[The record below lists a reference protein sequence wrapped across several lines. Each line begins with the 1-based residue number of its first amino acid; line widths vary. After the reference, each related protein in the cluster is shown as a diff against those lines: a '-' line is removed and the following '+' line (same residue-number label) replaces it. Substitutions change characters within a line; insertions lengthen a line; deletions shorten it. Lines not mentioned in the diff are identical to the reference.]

1 MSSRGLLTLLI
12 AVVLLVVV
20 VFVVSTSDSPE
31 RATSELLLP
40 QLSGKLNEIESITV
54 TAPGDTTVATLRRG
68 ADQWTVAEASDYPA
82 NLGRIRQNLI
92 ALADARIVEEKTSN
106 PEFYDR
112 LGVVDIADEKAT
124 GTQLEIAAPDFSATV
139 IVGDTGVSGGNMAYV
154 RRSDEPQSLMVS
166 ADLDLS
172 DDRAEWLERDLM
184 DISSAEVHRIIITHP
199 DGELLSLQKDSP
211 DATDF
216 SVAGVPEG
224 RELSVGGVANS
235 IGAVLSS
242 LRLDEVAPEATFEA
256 GAAEPVI
263 ARFETFNG
271 MVVQARVYPVDA
283 GVRVSFEV
291 SADPVLAD
299 NSSGL
304 QEAAADAPS
313 AEADEAG
320 DEALEGAEAVDDAV
334 DPFATVQA
342 EAEKLNQRLQGWI
355 YTLPSYKSDQ
365 LTKRLEDL
373 LDSEDS

>member
-1 MSSRGLLTLLI
+1 
-12 AVVLLVVV
+12 
-20 VFVVSTSDSPE
+20 
-31 RATSELLLP
+31 
-40 QLSGKLNEIESITV
+40 
-54 TAPGDTTVATLRRG
+54 
-68 ADQWTVAEASDYPA
+68 
-82 NLGRIRQNLI
+82 
-92 ALADARIVEEKTSN
+92 
-106 PEFYDR
+106 
-112 LGVVDIADEKAT
+112 
-124 GTQLEIAAPDFSATV
+124 
-139 IVGDTGVSGGNMAYV
+139 
-154 RRSDEPQSLMVS
+154 
-166 ADLDLS
+166 
-172 DDRAEWLERDLM
+172 
-184 DISSAEVHRIIITHP
+184 
-199 DGELLSLQKDSP
+199 
-211 DATDF
+211 
-216 SVAGVPEG
+216 
-224 RELSVGGVANS
+224 
-235 IGAVLSS
+235 VLSS